1 MPHHRPE
8 YPAGLVERAARIRL
22 ACFDVDGTLTD
33 GRLWFDEDGRESKAF
48 NVLDGQGLV
57 QLRKAGV
64 TVAFITGDDLP
75 DLTVLRIA
83 GFAVAPASVHHW
95 IRDQVHWV
103 TPSRGGEGAAR
114 ELCDLILHAQ
124 GRVAALL
131 EDREG

>member
-1 MPHHRPE
+1 
-8 YPAGLVERAARIRL
+8 LAR
-22 ACFDVDGTLTD
+22 
-33 GRLWFDEDGRESKAF
+33 EE
-48 NVLDGQGLV
+48 
-57 QLRKAGV
+57 
-64 TVAFITGDDLP
+64 VAFMGDDLP

-83 GFAVAPASVHHW
+83 GLAVAPASVHHW
-95 IRDQVHWV
+95 IRDQVHWI